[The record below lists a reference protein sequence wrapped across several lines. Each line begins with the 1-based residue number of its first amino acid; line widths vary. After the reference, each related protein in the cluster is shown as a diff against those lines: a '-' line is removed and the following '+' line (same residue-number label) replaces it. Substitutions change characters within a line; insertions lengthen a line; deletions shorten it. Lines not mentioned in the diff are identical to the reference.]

1 MVIRSRK
8 VKDKQYKDTMNK
20 EQTDKQKTKLKQSN
34 MEPTR
39 NGGSIKH
46 TSMVSTS
53 CGGGGTRF
61 ATHVNNPVICHELGK
76 KDRIVT
82 GD

>member
-1 MVIRSRK
+1 
-8 VKDKQYKDTMNK
+8 
-20 EQTDKQKTKLKQSN
+20 

-53 CGGGGTRF
+53 CGGGCTRF